1 MAGFLSAM
9 VAIELILRVIG
20 LVICIA
26 AAGYTFVKAVQET
39 RKDKGR

>member
-1 MAGFLSAM
+1 MADFLSA
-9 VAIELILRVIG
+9 VFVIELILRAIG

-26 AAGYTFVKAVQET
+26 AAAYTLVKVVQET